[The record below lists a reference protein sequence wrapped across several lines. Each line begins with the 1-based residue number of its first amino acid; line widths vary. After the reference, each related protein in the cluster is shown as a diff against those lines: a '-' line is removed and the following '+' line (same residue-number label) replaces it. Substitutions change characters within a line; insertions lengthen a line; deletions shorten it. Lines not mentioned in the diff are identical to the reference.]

1 MTHTRNMSY
10 IKEGIIPQIVEQDPM
25 FYFDPF
31 LKFYSFFID
40 VSDILVGLSPFI
52 GNIQPPLDT
61 LSLSLSYLNCINI
74 TELN

>member
-1 MTHTRNMSY
+1 MTYTMSVAAEY
-10 IKEGIIPQIVEQDPM
+10 VLYQRGDNSANSRIGG
-25 FYFDPF
+25 
-31 LKFYSFFID
+31 FIY

-61 LSLSLSYLNCINI
+61 LSLSLSYLNRINI

>member
-1 MTHTRNMSY
+1 MTYTMSMAAEY
-10 IKEGIIPQIVEQDPM
+10 VLYQRRDNSANSRIGG
-25 FYFDPF
+25 
-31 LKFYSFFID
+31 FIY

-52 GNIQPPLDT
+52 GNIPPPLDT